1 MSDYAK
7 GLYNSSDTGIEY
19 DTYIK
24 TINEVENNVI
34 DDDIQRKVKSNKC
47 KTVCF
52 FIAEVAKAW
61 IRHLKTMHCKEK
73 SH

>member
-34 DDDIQRKVKSNKC
+34 DDDIYPTKS
-47 KTVCF
+47 
-52 FIAEVAKAW
+52 
-61 IRHLKTMHCKEK
+61 EK
-73 SH
+73 

>member
-1 MSDYAK
+1 MSEYTE
-7 GLYNSSDTGIEY
+7 GLSNSSGAGIEY

-24 TINEVENNVI
+24 TSNEVENNVI
-34 DDDIQRKVKSNKC
+34 DDDIQPKVKSNKC
-47 KTVCF
+47 KTACF